1 MLVFAGDV
9 VMTDDILALIE
20 TDKVT
25 IDVRYTGSKPAVL
38 KTMSLSAEDTVTVG
52 QTVATFD
59 DDEAAVSAAGG
70 APSAASASKPVRHL
84 PSPSCSRSYL
94 WCTPEDTYLSLIHI

>member
-1 MLVFAGDV
+1 MHVIVSAGDV
-9 VMTDDILALIE
+9 VMPDDILALIE

-38 KTMSLSAEDTVTVG
+38 KTMTLNAEDTVTVG
-52 QTVATFD
+52 QTVATYD

-70 APSAASASKPVRHL
+70 APSPVSTSKPV
-84 PSPSCSRSYL
+84 
-94 WCTPEDTYLSLIHI
+94 

>member
-1 MLVFAGDV
+1 MP
-9 VMTDDILALIE
+9 DDILALIE

-38 KTMSLSAEDTVTVG
+38 KTMTLNAEDTVTVG
-52 QTVATFD
+52 QTVATYD

-70 APSAASASKPVRHL
+70 AAAPASKPV
-84 PSPSCSRSYL
+84 
-94 WCTPEDTYLSLIHI
+94 